1 MCLGGVLVPH
11 RLPGSRR
18 GVFPILL
25 TGLGRQFVSFLYP
38 SSYSRGVKYFGCGVS
53 SPAVVVT
60 FDPQECVLLDLGE
73 VVPWAGVDEFL
84 FVGGE
89 E

>member
-1 MCLGGVLVPH
+1 VPW
-11 RLPGSRR
+11 R
-18 GVFPILL
+18 GAGASPSAWIPPWSVPDFID